1 MPNPPAG
8 SPTSLG
14 RLEPSNRCELACS
27 TSPTTQPALQ
37 MVKPCCC
44 CTVSPYEIHSYVD
57 VIPLLAD
64 AASR

>member
-1 MPNPPAG
+1 
-8 SPTSLG
+8 
-14 RLEPSNRCELACS
+14 
-27 TSPTTQPALQ
+27 